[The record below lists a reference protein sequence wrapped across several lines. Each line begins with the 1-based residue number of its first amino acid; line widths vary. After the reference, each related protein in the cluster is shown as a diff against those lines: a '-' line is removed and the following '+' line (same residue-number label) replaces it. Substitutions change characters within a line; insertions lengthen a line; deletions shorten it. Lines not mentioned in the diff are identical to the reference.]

1 MIRCTHF
8 ASALAFLPFIAI
20 FNLSYAKEATSTTT
34 VAAPVTYGYVNATQ
48 CKCVDIEKCGDEME
62 AKTAECKDKEE
73 CTNHLSKIGDV
84 KKILTCLDADHSLM
98 LKLEEC
104 AKKKVNGELGCTNS
118 DNPINITVPL
128 IPVLEA
134 PARFRRDAEEDEA
147 QQAPQLASPP
157 ELSQYLACVD
167 SCVMSDMDIIP
178 GRRKKRS
185 PVNCAFKLKCAL
197 APPSE
202 SIQAAYS
209 ECEKELSIE
218 PTSRLA
224 ESCNCL
230 HNAGV
235 TSLKCD

>member
-1 MIRCTHF
+1 
-8 ASALAFLPFIAI
+8 
-20 FNLSYAKEATSTTT
+20 
-34 VAAPVTYGYVNATQ
+34 
-48 CKCVDIEKCGDEME
+48 ME